1 MGKEHYLLLCIE
13 VNEVHIYTWFI
24 LRCLI

>member
-13 VNEVHIYTWFI
+13 VD
-24 LRCLI
+24 

>member
-1 MGKEHYLLLCIE
+1 MLLCIE
-13 VNEVHIYTWFI
+13 VDKVHIYTWFI